1 MFLLL
6 NLRRKHFE
14 FLLSLFLFRATNPS
28 FKEVLSRI
36 ESHEDCRNLPM
47 ISFLILPMQRVTRLP
62 LLMDVRHDLMSLPL
76 WVAVLLSIWLRKLFL
91 FHLNQC
97 TIALLQI
104 PPTKCKCWKVSLC
117 LISLEITF
125 NLGLCGRSEVFRLHH
140 SLNVFEMGKISAF
153 WRQGAWILFPAEP
166 LGMWAWASHLTSSL
180 FSDWSPRS
188 LPWRVPR
195 GGGASA
201 VCGDETHLSTR
212 KGGSVVEPL
221 P

>member
-6 NLRRKHFE
+6 NLRRKYFE

-62 LLMDVRHDLMSLPL
+62 LLMDVRHDLMALPL

-91 FHLNQC
+91 LHLNQC

-125 NLGLCGRSEVFRLHH
+125 NLGLCGHSEDFRLYH
-140 SLNVFEMGKISAF
+140 SLNIFWNGKDISLLKTRGLDSVSSWATRHVSLSKSLNIF
-153 WRQGAWILFPAEP
+153 TFLRLITKIPSLEGSQRLWCFCC
-166 LGMWAWASHLTSSL
+166 MWGWDTLKH
-180 FSDWSPRS
+180 
-188 LPWRVPR
+188 
-195 GGGASA
+195 
-201 VCGDETHLSTR
+201 
-212 KGGSVVEPL
+212 
-221 P
+221 